1 MPREETLD
9 ALKKLGLNEYE
20 SKAFHALSRYG
31 AATPAVLSKDSGIPR
46 ARIYD
51 VLDSLQLKGFIVKK
65 PTRPVEYKAL
75 ALDAVYKNLSQ
86 RRASEHQ
93 QDLIELRSIALSLS
107 STLEMARHERGGVA
121 EDAVML
127 SGKHPIYAQL
137 IQEAEKAKESVVI
150 YSTPDGLKQKQAAL
164 SSKSDKM
171 ARKGVK
177 VHYKASQTGRYAV
190 FDQKRVL
197 LFLNP
202 ASDNPKNER
211 ALLLDSPFLATHLG
225 LHLNPLKKP

>member
-9 ALKKLGLNEYE
+9 SLKKLGLNEYE
-20 SKAFHALSRYG
+20 SKAFKSLSRYG

-51 VLDSLQLKGFIVKK
+51 VLDSLQLKGFVVKK

-75 ALDAVYKNLSQ
+75 GLDVVYKNLSHS
-86 RRASEHQ
+86 RTAEHQ
-93 QDLIELRSIALSLS
+93 QSLIELRSIALSLS
-107 STLEMARHERGGVA
+107 STLELARHERGGVA
-121 EDAVML
+121 EDVVML
-127 SGKHPIYAQL
+127 SGKHPIYSQL
-137 IQEAEKAKESVVI
+137 LQEAEKAKESVVI
-150 YSTPDGLKQKQAAL
+150 CSTPDGLKQKQATL
-164 SSKSDKM
+164 SSKRDKL

-177 VHYKASQTGRYAV
+177 VQYKASQTGRYAI
-190 FDQKRVL
+190 FDNKRLL

-202 ASDNPKNER
+202 ASDDPKNER

-225 LHLNPLKKP
+225 LHFNSLKKP